1 MTVYGTIAA
10 ELANYGIRVINASK
24 NNPHCDYSFSITPK
38 NLTQYENLLLNLNKI
53 NKKFIFKSNDLYS
66 FHFSKNYILKNHL
79 IFKNTNKFF
88 EFKKKV
94 PLRYTTKIYD
104 YWLQDFDLQLHYTII
119 KNMRIFIESQKYLT
133 LNQINMNN

>member
-1 MTVYGTIAA
+1 M
-10 ELANYGIRVINASK
+10 
-24 NNPHCDYSFSITPK
+24 
-38 NLTQYENLLLNLNKI
+38 
-53 NKKFIFKSNDLYS
+53 
-66 FHFSKNYILKNHL
+66 

-133 LNQINMNN
+133 LNPNKYE